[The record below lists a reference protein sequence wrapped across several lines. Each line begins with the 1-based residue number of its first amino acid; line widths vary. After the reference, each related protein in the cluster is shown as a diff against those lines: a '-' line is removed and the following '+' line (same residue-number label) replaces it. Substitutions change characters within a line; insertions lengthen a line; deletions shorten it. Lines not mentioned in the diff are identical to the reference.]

1 MKNILIVGAGSGIG
15 LHTAQMLQH
24 THKLYTITRTD
35 NEEYKKLN
43 AVKYVMDVT
52 TGNWDAMDELPETL
66 DGLVYTPGS
75 INLKPFTRLS
85 AADFLK
91 DIEVNLL
98 GAVHTIQRFLP
109 LLKKT
114 KGSGIV
120 LFSSVAATTGFPF
133 HTSIAAAKGAVE
145 GFTKA
150 LAADLA
156 PSVRVNCIAPGL
168 THTPLAAQ
176 LLSTPEKIEA
186 SAQRYPLKR
195 IGSAAD
201 MAHAAVFLLSESSA
215 WMTGQ
220 VLHIDGGVSSVKI

>member
-15 LHTAQMLQH
+15 LQTAQLLQNSCN
-24 THKLYTITRTD
+24 LYTITRTD
-35 NEEYKKLN
+35 NDNYRQLN

-52 TGNWDAMDELPETL
+52 AANWDTVDDLPETL

-75 INLKPFTRLS
+75 INLKPFARLTT
-85 AADFLK
+85 ADFLR
-91 DIEVNLL
+91 DMEINLL

-168 THTPLAAQ
+168 TNTPLAAQ
-176 LLSTPEKIEA
+176 LLNTPEKTEA

-195 IGSAAD
+195 IGSATD
-201 MAHAAVFLLSESSA
+201 MAQAAVFLLSESSA

-220 VLHIDGGVSSVKI
+220 VLHVDGGVSTVKI